1 MGLRSPAG
9 VKMMI
14 AILIVAPDS
23 DRGAINHGPEQE
35 MKSLGLK
42 VVRTAECGFKML
54 SVKVLVNA
62 EEVDSPQENRRIT

>member
-1 MGLRSPAG
+1 
-9 VKMMI
+9 MMI

-23 DRGAINHGPEQE
+23 DRGAINHRPEQE

-62 EEVDSPQENRRIT
+62 EEVDSQQENRRIT